1 MAIKDILLT
10 LESYPDPTSR
20 GAIDR
25 AVSLASRLGAHIA
38 AVSCEVH
45 VEIPGSFLSGAG
57 NVGAVVA
64 GEAQRSKRNAQD
76 LLATFETSARKSGV
90 LHEIIHDRCLTTDLP
105 SLLVDH
111 ARLRDLTIIPVP
123 ESPDQWHA
131 EALIFGAG
139 RPVLVLPDAAA
150 SAELELNRIVVAWDF
165 SRAAARAVSDAIPL
179 LEKAREVCILT
190 VTREKDLA
198 SRRSS
203 SELARNLARHGID
216 VVAEDVDAAGQPIG
230 NVLAAQ
236 LAARKADLLV
246 MGAYGHTRFR
256 EFVLGGATRSILSRP
271 PVPVLLSH

>member
-10 LESYPDPTSR
+10 LESYPDPTSV

-38 AVSCEVH
+38 AISCEVH

-57 NVGAVVA
+57 HVGAVVA
-64 GEAQRSKRNAQD
+64 GEAQKSKRSAQD
-76 LLATFETSARKSGV
+76 LLAAFEASAQKSGV

-105 SLLVDH
+105 GLLVDY
-111 ARLRDLTIIPVP
+111 ARLRDLTIVPAP
-123 ESPDQWHA
+123 ESADQWHA

-139 RPVLVLPDAAA
+139 RPVLVLPETSS
-150 SAELELNRIVVAWDF
+150 SAEIELNRVVVAWDF

-190 VTREKDLA
+190 VTREKDIA

-216 VVAEDVDAAGQPIG
+216 VIAEDVDAGGQPIG
-230 NVLAAQ
+230 NVLATQ

-256 EFVLGGATRSILSRP
+256 EFILGGATRSILSRP

>member
-10 LESYPDPTSR
+10 LESYPDPTPV

-25 AVSLASRLGAHIA
+25 AVSLASMLGAHLAAIA
-38 AVSCEVH
+38 CEVH
-45 VEIPGSFLSGAG
+45 VEIPGSFLSGDG
-57 NVGAVVA
+57 HVGAVVA
-64 GEAQRSKRNAQD
+64 DEAQKSRRNAQD
-76 LLATFETSARKSGV
+76 LLAAFEASARRSDV

-105 SLLVDH
+105 NLLVDH

-123 ESPDQWHA
+123 VSPDQWHA
-131 EALIFGAG
+131 EALIFGGG
-139 RPVLVLPDAAA
+139 RPVLVLPETSS
-150 SAELELNRIVVAWDF
+150 SAGIELNRVVVAWDF

-190 VTREKDLA
+190 VMREKDIA

-203 SELARNLARHGID
+203 RELARNLARHGID
-216 VVAEDVDAAGQPIG
+216 VVAEDVDAGGQPIG
-230 NVLAAQ
+230 NVLATQ

-256 EFVLGGATRSILSRP
+256 EFILGGATRSILSRP
-271 PVPVLLSH
+271 SVPVLLSH